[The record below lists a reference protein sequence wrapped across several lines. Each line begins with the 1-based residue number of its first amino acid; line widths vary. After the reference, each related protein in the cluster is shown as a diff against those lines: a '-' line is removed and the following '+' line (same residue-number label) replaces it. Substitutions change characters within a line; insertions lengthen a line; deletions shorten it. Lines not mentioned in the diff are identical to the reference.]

1 MSGGT
6 FTVTNMSHSAVD
18 FFTPIIN
25 APQTGILGV
34 GRIVQKAVVRGG
46 QVAVRDVMG
55 LSLTF
60 DHRVMDGAPA
70 GEFLT
75 TLVRMLEEPTLLLF

>member
-1 MSGGT
+1 
-6 FTVTNMSHSAVD
+6 
-18 FFTPIIN
+18 
-25 APQTGILGV
+25 PQTGILGV